1 MLELLVPAV
10 MEGALLAAVIILREP
25 KLLIPAVI
33 IGLPIEYFGTRALG
47 SLGESGAG
55 GAVRALLNPGKAAML
70 ATIGVAVF
78 RARHHPRALFPD
90 SMVLLPVA
98 GLLALIIL
106 GLFWSDSTKAPNSVL
121 ILPMYVAFLFAAPS
135 LIEDRRDVE
144 RIVGAFLVVAC
155 VLGTVAL
162 AQRLGGV
169 FNWRDI
175 LIGSDGYTYRSN
187 ATFADPNHLAR
198 YFAIALSLAAGLVL
212 ATGPRRQTVYLAL
225 PALVLGFGGTI
236 MTASRSGWLSL
247 VLCTAIVM
255 LTAPITRSTKLRLFG
270 SAGTAVAIG
279 LVFLLSQGGAN
290 ADRIRTLTD
299 GVQVLGSREFL
310 IRAGMQ
316 MWRDNPFAGVGS
328 GNFQHA
334 LVVSY
339 LHLIP
344 SWAQTTLSH
353 TSVVSILAELGV
365 VGAAMF
371 AFVAFRAGLAM
382 ARAYFVTRVAYE
394 RLIIGWLA
402 AGMLGIILQSQSE
415 GRLLDDPFLWL
426 LLAIFVAVET
436 GAAFGGHARA
446 ASEQSPAHVAP
457 APGAGLPARPVPMRQ
472 PGAVARAPRQEPG
485 A

>member
-1 MLELLVPAV
+1 
-10 MEGALLAAVIILREP
+10 
-25 KLLIPAVI
+25 
-33 IGLPIEYFGTRALG
+33 
-47 SLGESGAG
+47 
-55 GAVRALLNPGKAAML
+55 
-70 ATIGVAVF
+70 
-78 RARHHPRALFPD
+78 
-90 SMVLLPVA
+90 
-98 GLLALIIL
+98 
-106 GLFWSDSTKAPNSVL
+106 
-121 ILPMYVAFLFAAPS
+121 
-135 LIEDRRDVE
+135 
-144 RIVGAFLVVAC
+144 
-155 VLGTVAL
+155 
-162 AQRLGGV
+162 
-169 FNWRDI
+169 
-175 LIGSDGYTYRSN
+175 
-187 ATFADPNHLAR
+187 
-198 YFAIALSLAAGLVL
+198 
-212 ATGPRRQTVYLAL
+212 
-225 PALVLGFGGTI
+225 
-236 MTASRSGWLSL
+236 
-247 VLCTAIVM
+247 M